1 MRELKITMIKENY
14 HKEGRRWILDNTEKS
29 NINEEFYNNIINSKK
44 FFTNLGGY
52 ERHIKSY
59 TCNGYIVTHINSL
72 SPDRTQK
79 TVRDFSFRNYTQKEV
94 YEIYDGLDCELSE
107 LEAELQEVTLPNKIK
122 AIKNRIKT
130 TKEELE
136 YYSKGL

>member
-1 MRELKITMIKENY
+1 MLEIKMTIENY
-14 HKEGRRWILDNTEKS
+14 VKVGSKWRLTNTEQKL
-29 NINEEFYNNIINSKK
+29 INEEFYYNIINSKK

-52 ERHIKSY
+52 ERHIKTY
-59 TCNGYIVTHINSL
+59 TCKGYIVTHINSI
-72 SPDRTQK
+72 SPDRMQK
-79 TVRDFSFRNYTQKEV
+79 TVRYFKFKNYTQKEV

-107 LEAELQEVTLPNKIK
+107 LEAELQEATLPNKIQ

-130 TKEELE
+130 TKEELK

>member
-1 MRELKITMIKENY
+1 MLEIKMTIKNY
-14 HKEGRRWILDNTEKS
+14 KKVGSTWRLVNTEEEL
-29 NINEEFYNNIINSKK
+29 INEEFYYNIINSKK

-52 ERHIKSY
+52 ERHTKSY

-79 TVRDFSFRNYTQKEV
+79 TVRDFSFKKYLQKEV

-107 LEAELQEVTLPNKIK
+107 LEAELQEATLPNKIQ

>member
-1 MRELKITMIKENY
+1 MLEIKMTIKNY
-14 HKEGRRWILDNTEKS
+14 EKVGSKWRLTNTEQRL
-29 NINEEFYNNIINSKK
+29 INEEFYNNIINSKK

-52 ERHIKSY
+52 ERHIKTY
-59 TCNGYIVTHINSL
+59 TCNGYMVTHINSI
-72 SPDRTQK
+72 SPDKQLK
-79 TVRDFSFRNYTQKEV
+79 TIRYFKFKNYTQKEV

>member
-1 MRELKITMIKENY
+1 MLEIKMTIKNY
-14 HKEGRRWILDNTEKS
+14 KKVGSTWRLVNTEEEL
-29 NINEEFYNNIINSKK
+29 INEEFYYNIINSKK

-52 ERHIKSY
+52 ERHTKSY

-79 TVRDFSFRNYTQKEV
+79 TVRDFSFKKYLQKEV
-94 YEIYDGLDCELSE
+94 YEIYNGLDCELSE
-107 LEAELQEVTLPNKIK
+107 LEAELQEATLPNKIQ

>member
-1 MRELKITMIKENY
+1 MLEIKMTIKNY
-14 HKEGRRWILDNTEKS
+14 KKVGTTWRLVNTEEKL
-29 NINEEFYNNIINSKK
+29 INEEFYYNIINSKK

-52 ERHIKSY
+52 ERHTKSY

-79 TVRDFSFRNYTQKEV
+79 TVRDFSFKKYLQKEV

-107 LEAELQEVTLPNKIK
+107 LEAELQEATLPNKIQ

>member
-1 MRELKITMIKENY
+1 MLEIKMTIKNYEKIGSKWRLT
-14 HKEGRRWILDNTEKS
+14 NTEQKL
-29 NINEEFYNNIINSKK
+29 INEEFYYNIINSKK
-44 FFTNLGGY
+44 FFTNLGGC
-52 ERHIKSY
+52 ERHTKSY

-79 TVRDFSFRNYTQKEV
+79 TVRDFSFKNYLQKEV
-94 YEIYDGLDCELSE
+94 YEIYDGLDCELE
-107 LEAELQEVTLPNKIK
+107 QLEAELKEAVSPNKIK
-122 AIKNRIKT
+122 EIKNRIKT

>member
-1 MRELKITMIKENY
+1 MLEIKMTIKNYEKIGSKWRLT
-14 HKEGRRWILDNTEKS
+14 NTEQKL
-29 NINEEFYNNIINSKK
+29 INEEFYYNIINSKK

-52 ERHIKSY
+52 ERHTKSY

-79 TVRDFSFRNYTQKEV
+79 TVRDFSFKNYLQKEV
-94 YEIYDGLDCELSE
+94 YEIYDGLDCELE
-107 LEAELQEVTLPNKIK
+107 QLEAELKEAVSPNKIK
-122 AIKNRIKT
+122 EIKNRIKT

>member
-1 MRELKITMIKENY
+1 MLEIKMTIKNY
-14 HKEGRRWILDNTEKS
+14 EKVGSKWRLTNTEQRL
-29 NINEEFYNNIINSKK
+29 INEEFYHNIINSKK

-52 ERHIKSY
+52 ERHTRSY

>member
-52 ERHIKSY
+52 ERHTKGY
-59 TCNGYIVTHINSL
+59 TCNGYIVTHINSI

-79 TVRDFSFRNYTQKEV
+79 TVRDFKFS
-94 YEIYDGLDCELSE
+94 YE
-107 LEAELQEVTLPNKIK
+107 N
-122 AIKNRIKT
+122 
-130 TKEELE
+130 
-136 YYSKGL
+136 

>member
-1 MRELKITMIKENY
+1 MLEIKMTIKNYEKIGSKWRLT
-14 HKEGRRWILDNTEKS
+14 NTEQRL
-29 NINEEFYNNIINSKK
+29 INEEFYNNIINSKK

-52 ERHIKSY
+52 ERHTRSY

-79 TVRDFSFRNYTQKEV
+79 TVRDFSFKNYLQKEV
-94 YEIYDGLDCELSE
+94 YEIYDGLDCELE
-107 LEAELQEVTLPNKIK
+107 QLEAELKEAVSPNKIK
-122 AIKNRIKT
+122 EIKNRIKT

>member
-1 MRELKITMIKENY
+1 MLEIKMTIENY
-14 HKEGRRWILDNTEKS
+14 VKIGSKWRLTNTEQKL
-29 NINEEFYNNIINSKK
+29 INEEFYYNIINSKK

-52 ERHIKSY
+52 ERHTKTY
-59 TCNGYIVTHINSL
+59 TCKGYIVTHINSI
-72 SPDRTQK
+72 SPDRMQK
-79 TVRDFSFRNYTQKEV
+79 TIRYFKFKHYTQKEV

-107 LEAELQEVTLPNKIK
+107 LEAELQEATLPNKIQ

-130 TKEELE
+130 TKEELK

>member
-1 MRELKITMIKENY
+1 MLEIKMTIENY
-14 HKEGRRWILDNTEKS
+14 VKIGSKWRLTNTEQKL
-29 NINEEFYNNIINSKK
+29 INEEFYYNIINSKK

-52 ERHIKSY
+52 ERHTKTY
-59 TCNGYIVTHINSL
+59 TCKGYIVTHINSI
-72 SPDRTQK
+72 SPDRMQK
-79 TVRDFSFRNYTQKEV
+79 TVRYFKFKNYTQKEV

-107 LEAELQEVTLPNKIK
+107 LETELQEATLPNKIQ

-136 YYSKGL
+136 YYSQGL